1 MHLVLGWG
9 LFSLCSVTPLS
20 FILIYQQMNFK
31 SSFEEINIFQ
41 LLNQFE
47 LYIWLWEVEVAVAV
61 AVAEILLSL
70 YTFIYSMNSR

>member
-31 SSFEEINIFQ
+31 SSFEESNIFQ

-47 LYIWLWEVEVAVAV
+47 LYIWLWEVEVAVAI
-61 AVAEILLSL
+61 AEILLSL
-70 YTFIYSMNSR
+70 YTFIYLVNSR

>member
-41 LLNQFE
+41 LLSQFE

-61 AVAEILLSL
+61 AEILLSL
-70 YTFIYSMNSR
+70 YIYILNE

>member
-61 AVAEILLSL
+61 AEILLSL